1 MDKNANFHLLEQ
13 VYNFIVV
20 RPGFKVKKNQEQLLD
35 FFTEIHQDHEAG
47 IRFDSPSKITLM
59 FGSPKIVNIDLSP
72 PLRNKTD
79 FLEWVYK
86 QLNS

>member
-13 VYNFIVV
+13 VYNFLVI
-20 RPGFKVKKNQEQLLD
+20 RPGFKVKKSGKIIR
-35 FFTEIHQDHEAG
+35 FSTKMHQVHEAG
-47 IRFDSPSKITLM
+47 IRFDSPSKIIMM
-59 FGSPKIVNIDLSP
+59 FRSRKIVNIDLSP
-72 PLRNKTD
+72 SLRNKTD